1 MFVKPIICI
10 FVTLAVLSG
19 CSSSITSS
27 ELPLD
32 YSSVVRDEYKLG
44 VGDKISVSVWKNPE
58 LSAKATIRPDGII
71 TVPLAGEFSAAGL
84 SPVALRA
91 KITKKLSVYIK
102 KPQVTVTVSSTSS
115 AEFIQ
120 RVRVTGAVETPL
132 SVPWR
137 EGMTVLDVVLMAGG
151 ATEFASENNAK
162 LYRKA
167 EGSVKSYPIKL
178 EDILRRGRLETNYAL
193 APSDII
199 TIPER
204 LF

>member
-1 MFVKPIICI
+1 MFVKPIICV
-10 FVTLAVLSG
+10 FALLAVLSG
-19 CSSSITSS
+19 CSSSNISS
-27 ELPLD
+27 DLPLD

-44 VGDKISVSVWKNPE
+44 VGDKLSVNVWKNPE
-58 LSAKATIRPDGII
+58 LSAKVTIRPDGMI
-71 TVPLAGEFSAAGL
+71 TVPLAGEFGAAGL
-84 SPVALRA
+84 SPVALKA
-91 KITKKLSVYIK
+91 QITEKLAVYIK
-102 KPQVTVTVSSTSS
+102 NPQVTVTVSSTLS

-162 LYRKA
+162 LYRKS
-167 EGSVKSYPIKL
+167 GGIVKAYPIKL
-178 EDILRRGRLETNYAL
+178 EDILKKGRLETNYAL